1 VGQVTSNTTYPGA
14 GGPVVLR
21 VSVNGVIGLPVTVTA
36 DGWSTT
42 NWTGTKT
49 EYGPY
54 FCEFA
59 PMPVGTLTVIP
70 QGLGVSVRVPMRGA
84 GVAVVEFW
92 RE

>member
-1 VGQVTSNTTYPGA
+1 
-14 GGPVVLR
+14 VLR
-21 VSVNGVIGLPVTVTA
+21 VSVDGLIGLPVTVTA
-36 DGWSTT
+36 NGWSTT
-42 NWTGTKT
+42 NRTGTKT

-84 GVAVVEFW
+84 GVAVVEFR

>member
-1 VGQVTSNTTYPGA
+1 MTSNTTQPGA
-14 GGPVVLR
+14 GTVVLR
-21 VSVNGVIGLPVTVTA
+21 VSVDGVIGLPVTVTA
-36 DGWSTT
+36 DGWSTV
-42 NWTGTKT
+42 NWTGTKA

-54 FCEFA
+54 FYEFA

-70 QGLGVSVRVPMRGA
+70 WGLGAIVRVPMRGA

>member
-21 VSVNGVIGLPVTVTA
+21 VSVDGVIGLPVTVTA
-36 DGWSTT
+36 NGWSTT
-42 NWTGTKT
+42 NWTGSKP

-70 QGLGVSVRVPMRGA
+70 WGLGVSVRVPMRGA

>member
-1 VGQVTSNTTYPGA
+1 VGRVTSNTTHQGA
-14 GGPVVLR
+14 IGTVVLR
-21 VSVNGVIGLPVTVTA
+21 VSVDGLWGLPVTVTA
-36 DGWSTT
+36 NGWSTI

-49 EYGPY
+49 EYGPF

-70 QGLGVSVRVPMRGA
+70 HGLGVNVRVSVRGA

>member
-1 VGQVTSNTTYPGA
+1 MGWVESNTTDPAA
-14 GGPVVLR
+14 GGIGVLR
-21 VSVNGVIGLPVTVTA
+21 GSVDGVIGLPVTVTA

-70 QGLGVSVRVPMRGA
+70 QGLGVTVRVPMRGA

>member
-1 VGQVTSNTTYPGA
+1 VGQVTSNTTQEGA
-14 GGPVVLR
+14 VGTVVLR

-36 DGWSTT
+36 NGWSTT
-42 NWTGTKT
+42 NWTGTKP
-49 EYGPY
+49 EYGPF

-70 QGLGVSVRVPMRGA
+70 QGLGVSVRVSMRGA

-92 RE
+92 RQ